1 MNCWPRLKRL
11 CRDTVSFRFPRA
23 LLAQPRP
30 PNDAQ
35 TDDFCEV
42 LRAGISFDEPNSNEI
57 FTV

>member
-1 MNCWPRLKRL
+1 L

-23 LLAQPRP
+23 RLVRPRP
-30 PNDAQ
+30 PNDAE

-42 LRAGISFDEPNSNEI
+42 LRAGISFDRPGGNEI